1 MQKTISE
8 SINGMLNARAL
19 DKIDTDTD
27 DAHLKLLSRRGERDP
42 PLALIRNN
50 SS

>member
-8 SINGMLNARAL
+8 SINGTLNAGAF

-27 DAHLKLLSRRGERDP
+27 HAHLEL
-42 PLALIRNN
+42 
-50 SS
+50 